1 MTVTRVVLVRHG
13 RTRAPAGVCVGAMDV
28 DLDDEGAAGSFVLA
42 GRLRDE
48 HPGAVCV
55 SSDLVRCRRLAAQ
68 AADEVRI
75 DRRLREQH
83 FGAWEGR
90 TWTSIGAEDPQRR
103 DAVWSDYAHTAA
115 PGGETLAEVQARA
128 LLALEEASGRAAD
141 RPLVVVTHAGVIRA
155 LLAAWLHVPLNH
167 ALRLAP
173 DLLGMTEVDLHPEGA
188 VLRSF
193 NLR

>member
-28 DLDDEGAAGSFVLA
+28 DLDDEGAAGSTML
-42 GRLRDE
+42 GERLR
-48 HPGAVCV
+48 AVYPDALCV
-55 SSDLVRCRRLAAQ
+55 SSDLLRCRRLAALV
-68 AADEVRI
+68 ADDVLV
-75 DRRLREQH
+75 DRRLREQS

-90 TWTSIGAEDPQRR
+90 TWEAIGAEDPQHR

-128 LLALEEASGRAAD
+128 LLALEEASGLAAD
-141 RPLVVVTHAGVIRA
+141 RPLVVVTHAGGIRA

-167 ALRLAP
+167 ALRLTP
-173 DLLGMTEVDLHPEGA
+173 DLLGMTEVDLHAEGA

-193 NLR
+193 NAR